1 MKIKNKKINKGGSL
15 VEALIS
21 VAIISFVVVSILSG
35 FAQQQAD
42 TSRNT
47 EKNMAI
53 MLAEMR
59 MEELLKFHSD
69 RLLEETFVDY
79 IVPKPNGYKVYGEG
93 DTIPNELKQFRR
105 TALIEKLD
113 VLMQVATITVTVEY
127 GARKKSVAGSILIY
141 PYSVQLVS
149 GRSLK

>member
-1 MKIKNKKINKGGSL
+1 MNKGGSL

-21 VAIISFVVVSILSG
+21 LAIISFVVVSIMSG

-42 TSRNT
+42 TNRLT

-59 MEELLKFHSD
+59 MEELLKFNSGQ
-69 RLLEETFVDY
+69 LAAVSFIDY
-79 IVPKPNGYKVYGEG
+79 IVPKPNGFVVYGE
-93 DTIPNELKQFRR
+93 DDDVPQELRQFRR

-113 VLMQVATITVTVEY
+113 TLQQVATITVTVDY
-127 GARKKSVAGSILIY
+127 GARKGTGSEMLY
-141 PYSVQLVS
+141 PYSVRLTS